1 MKVINAYAPAFGLML
16 LLVSA
21 AVGATVWVV
30 NEINDVR
37 AEVNDVR
44 ADLNAT
50 ERRLTEKIN
59 ANAEGI
65 AETNARLERME
76 QRMDMLLDALS
87 GHTHDADGG
96 AVFPKPALGDE
107 PGDGGD
113 SGGAA
118 AQK

>member
-1 MKVINAYAPAFGLML
+1 MKVINAYAPAIGLML
-16 LLVSA
+16 LLVTA

-30 NEINDVR
+30 NEI
-37 AEVNDVR
+37 NDVR

-65 AETNARLERME
+65 AETNGRLERME
-76 QRMDMLLDALS
+76 QRMDVLLDALS
-87 GHTHDADGG
+87 NHTHDADGG
-96 AVFPKPALGDE
+96 AVFPKPVLGDD
-107 PGDGGD
+107 PGGGG
-113 SGGAA
+113 SGGSA

>member
-1 MKVINAYAPAFGLML
+1 MKVINTYAPAIGLML
-16 LLVSA
+16 LLVTA

-30 NEINDVR
+30 NEI
-37 AEVNDVR
+37 NDVR

-65 AETNARLERME
+65 AENAEGIAETNRRLERME
-76 QRMDMLLDALS
+76 QRMDQLLDALS

-96 AVFPKPALGDE
+96 AVFPKPVLGDE

-113 SGGAA
+113 SDGAA
-118 AQK
+118 AQR